1 MTFWSRHNYLQSPS
15 ASAPPPCD
23 TRPTPGL
30 WACWRGWDPACWQ
43 WPWAGTPSQWWPSMR
58 SPAPPAGHIEAEQR
72 VEAQSDG
79 CNIFK
84 AVFLTAGESFK
95 VTGRYKLLSQNAI
108 KKKRSPKCIFWKSAF
123 HALLL
128 YTKLLLQRQ
137 AMRWGEKEATE
148 HQQACRCYQVKNL
161 GCIKQY
167 NSIYTLKSLKAF
179 VKF

>member
-1 MTFWSRHNYLQSPS
+1 
-15 ASAPPPCD
+15 
-23 TRPTPGL
+23 
-30 WACWRGWDPACWQ
+30 
-43 WPWAGTPSQWWPSMR
+43 MR
-58 SPAPPAGHIEAEQR
+58 SPAPPAGHIEAEQT

-84 AVFLTAGESFK
+84 TVFLTAGESFK

-108 KKKRSPKCIFWKSAF
+108 KKKKKEVPNVFFEKVLSM
-123 HALLL
+123 L
-128 YTKLLLQRQ
+128 YSEYKVVASTPSNEMGRK
-137 AMRWGEKEATE
+137 KATE

-161 GCIKQY
+161 GCSKQY